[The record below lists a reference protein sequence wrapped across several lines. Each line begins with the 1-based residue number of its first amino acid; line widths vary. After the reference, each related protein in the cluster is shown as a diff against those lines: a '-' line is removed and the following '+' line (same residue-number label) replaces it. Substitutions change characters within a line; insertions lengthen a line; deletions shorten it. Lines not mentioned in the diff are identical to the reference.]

1 MSIAP
6 ISMAPAVAAPSAVG
20 AAGRLA
26 VAVSFADLLADEL
39 QQPGVA
45 ALPPPAPVPPPPV
58 SAAYPVA
65 IAVSLAV
72 PYVRDDK
79 SVKKRAAPR
88 RRPRRD
94 KP

>member
-6 ISMAPAVAAPSAVG
+6 ISMAPAVAAPPTVG
-20 AAGRLA
+20 PAERLA

-39 QQPGVA
+39 QQPGA

-65 IAVSLAV
+65 MAVPLAV
-72 PYVRDDK
+72 PYARDDK
-79 SVKKRAAPR
+79 SVRKRAEPR

-94 KP
+94 EP